1 MPSTSTPFV
10 LPIADL
16 PGPAESVSTFYLRE
30 TRMDIMLFVLAI
42 EGLGADGID
51 ARGPLPA
58 DTAFFRAGRGA
69 CDLIV
74 AMDRDQGHVI
84 EIGSVGDRLMDARHA
99 LLGERGRTP

>member
-10 LPIADL
+10 LPIAGL
-16 PGPAESVSTFYLRE
+16 PSPAESVSTFHLRE
-30 TRMDIMLFVLAI
+30 TRMDIMLFVPAI

-58 DTAFFRAGRGA
+58 FFRAGRGA
-69 CDLIV
+69 YDLIV
-74 AMDRDQGHVI
+74 AMDRDHGHVI
-84 EIGSVGDRLMDARHA
+84 EIGSVGDRLMDACHA